1 MRRQGPPR
9 FFHSF
14 FRWYC
19 NPAVMR
25 NIEGDLLEFYNER
38 KKTLGQKRADLL
50 FARDVLRLFRPAVIR
65 PFNIPQLIPS
75 FGMYRNHLKT
85 AWRNLVN
92 NKSFS
97 AINISGLTLG
107 LTCSILIGLWV
118 NDELQMN
125 RFHEDID
132 RIYIVTSVEYSGEEV
147 NGSYDTPGLLGE
159 ELPKVFPEV
168 DYAANYGWSEYHT
181 MAVGDKKMRIPGN
194 FAGEDFFQIF
204 SYRIIAGSKNELLRT
219 PESIV
224 ISKEMATN
232 FFGSPE
238 QALGKTL
245 RFETYK
251 DLNVTGVFEDIG
263 DNSSEHF
270 EYIISWQLMIE
281 RNAWMKDWNNSGPTT
296 YVKLRPGANAAQ
308 LNEKIREFIKQYDKE
323 YSQLDRPP
331 EILPFLK
338 FE

>member
-1 MRRQGPPR
+1 M
-9 FFHSF
+9 FKN
-14 FRWYC
+14 Y
-19 NPAVMR
+19 
-25 NIEGDLLEFYNER
+25 
-38 KKTLGQKRADLL
+38 
-50 FARDVLRLFRPAVIR
+50 
-65 PFNIPQLIPS
+65 
-75 FGMYRNHLKT
+75 LKT

-204 SYRIIAGSKNELLRT
+204 SYRIMPFQHA
-219 PESIV
+219 
-224 ISKEMATN
+224 
-232 FFGSPE
+232 FF
-238 QALGKTL
+238 
-245 RFETYK
+245 
-251 DLNVTGVFEDIG
+251 
-263 DNSSEHF
+263 HC
-270 EYIISWQLMIE
+270 
-281 RNAWMKDWNNSGPTT
+281 
-296 YVKLRPGANAAQ
+296 
-308 LNEKIREFIKQYDKE
+308 
-323 YSQLDRPP
+323 SQHG
-331 EILPFLK
+331 F
-338 FE
+338 